1 MIMKTLFLQG
11 KCCMLAM
18 RFELIVWV
26 LAIVVKHSNASRD
39 ESTCSYLVSR
49 KETNWCWGPLEN
61 IQCNAPVFK
70 DDRKCMNKNETLA
83 LFEELLTGDL
93 EKEGIKSIITFK
105 NWITKK
111 KEMVI
116 NKFEDNQSST
126 CLTRMEEGTEGLESL
141 EVRSKIVK
149 IKE

>member
-1 MIMKTLFLQG
+1 
-11 KCCMLAM
+11 M
-18 RFELIVWV
+18 RFEIIVWV

-39 ESTCSYLVSR
+39 ESTCSYSVSR
-49 KETNWCWGPLEN
+49 KKTNWCWGPLEN
-61 IQCNAPVFK
+61 IQCNAPVSN

-83 LFEELLTGDL
+83 LFDELLTGDL
-93 EKEGIKSIITFK
+93 EKKGIKNKEKFK
-105 NWITKK
+105 SWITKK

-126 CLTRMEEGTEGLESL
+126 CLTRMVEGTEGLESL